1 MAEHTTGTPTGDT
14 AVVIPAYDEAQ
25 RISATVEAARSIGGV
40 DLVVVVDDG
49 STDDTGTAARAAGAV
64 LARHGR
70 NRGKAA
76 AMETGAAVVAAIDV
90 REGREQ
96 PRHLLFL
103 DADLERT
110 AAAAAPLI
118 DPVRAGTA
126 AMTIAVLPPQLRAG
140 GGRGF
145 VVRAARDGIAR
156 ACGFTATQPLSGQ
169 RCLTREAF
177 EAALPLAAGFGVETG
192 LTIDL
197 VREGFAVEEV
207 EVELHHRVT
216 GTDFA
221 AQRHRARQY
230 AHVARALAE
239 RGAAGAL
246 PGAIRGRG

>member
-14 AVVIPAYDEAQ
+14 AVVIPAYDEAR
-25 RISATVEAARSIGGV
+25 RITATVDAARSITGV

-49 STDDTGTAARAAGAV
+49 SADDTAGLARAAGAV
-64 LARHGR
+64 IARHGR
-70 NRGKAA
+70 NRGKAG
-76 AMETGAAVVAAIDV
+76 AMETGAAVVAAIDL
-90 REGREQ
+90 REGREH

-103 DADLERT
+103 DADLEGT
-110 AAAAAPLI
+110 AAAAAALVE
-118 DPVRAGTA
+118 PVRAGRA
-126 AMTIAVLPPQLRAG
+126 AMTIAVLPPQARAG
-140 GGRGF
+140 GGHGF

-156 ACGFTATQPLSGQ
+156 ASGFAATQPLSGQ

-177 EAALPLAAGFGVETG
+177 EAALPLADGFGVETG

-197 VREGFAVEEV
+197 VRKGFAVEEV

-230 AHVARALAE
+230 AHVARALAA